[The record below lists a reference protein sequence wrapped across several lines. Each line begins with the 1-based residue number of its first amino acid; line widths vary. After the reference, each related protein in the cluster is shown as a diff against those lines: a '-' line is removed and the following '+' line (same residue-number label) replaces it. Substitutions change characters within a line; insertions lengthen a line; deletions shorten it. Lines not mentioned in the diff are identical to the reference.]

1 MDTMFE
7 DLTPPPEMNQ
17 TTLSENCVGSVE
29 WWKQIIEM
37 SNLQEIQDRLAKKMR
52 VGAIITTL
60 DGTPITRPSQFSKFC
75 QAMRELPSSR
85 EVCFLS
91 DSTGGERAGRAKR
104 VVLYRCPHGLL
115 DMASPIVLDNV
126 QVGVLLCGQVR
137 LSDYTE
143 EQFNKIVDSY
153 WNHVDEKEIPRL
165 KELFMKT
172 ERVDRRIIRM
182 AMELLHLLTSQI
194 VAQCERQLLERQ
206 SLQREIAIAQ
216 IKNRK
221 ERLERTLKQ
230 TQLKSLE
237 SQLNPHFM
245 FNTLNVISR
254 LALFEGAEKTQSL
267 IIQFSGYLRYV
278 LQQQARDDKVSLKM
292 EIECIERYLS
302 IYKIRLGN
310 RLDYRLDINPKTE
323 SLLVPF
329 MLLQPLVENAILHG
343 IEPLPEGGSVSIFS
357 ALEGKKLTIKIEDDG
372 IGFESKEAKYGIGL
386 KNVMQRVQ
394 LYYGKNGSVNIEA
407 KQEKGC
413 CIVITIPAS

>member
-1 MDTMFE
+1 MGTMFE
-7 DLTPPPEMNQ
+7 NLTPPPGMHQ
-17 TTLSENCVGSVE
+17 TTLTENYTGSFE
-29 WWKQIIEM
+29 WWKQITEM

-60 DGTPITRPSQFSKFC
+60 DGTPVTRPSQFSKFC

-85 EVCFLS
+85 EVCFAS
-91 DSTGGERAGRAKR
+91 DSTGGKRAGRAGR

-115 DMASPIVLDNV
+115 DMASPIILDKV

-137 LSDYTE
+137 LNDYTE
-143 EQFNKIVDSY
+143 QQLNDIIDNY
-153 WNHVDEKEIPRL
+153 WGHIKKSDIPRL
-165 KELFMKT
+165 KYLFTKT

-267 IIQFSGYLRYV
+267 IIQFAGYLRYV

-292 EIECIERYLS
+292 EIECIERYLA
-302 IYKIRLGN
+302 IYKIRLGD
-310 RLDYRLDINPKTE
+310 RLEYRMDINPKTE
-323 SLLVPF
+323 SLFVPF

-343 IEPLPEGGSVSIFS
+343 IEPLPEGGTVSIS
-357 ALEGKKLTIKIEDDG
+357 STLQNNQLILKIEDNG
-372 IGFESKEAKYGIGL
+372 VGFEGNNSVFGIGL
-386 KNVMQRVQ
+386 KNVIQRIQ
-394 LYYGKNGSVNIEA
+394 LYYGKQGNIDIET
-407 KQEKGC
+407 KQKKGC
-413 CIVITIPAS
+413 CIIISIPSS